1 MRYTIRSSL
10 RLVMI
15 AALLC
20 AFLSVSLS
28 QLLTVRAATQAGDR
42 LVTIHDRGENRSVIS
57 SKTTLREV
65 FTDAGIIMSDQDIVE
80 PSLDEKLTGNDYHV
94 NVYRARPITIVDG
107 KSQIRVMTAYQTP
120 KQIAEHAGIVLHDED
135 KTVMTLPE
143 DMVHDGASFR
153 LVIDRALPVDLTL
166 YGKRGTVFTRATTV
180 AEFLK
185 EKKITLG
192 PDDTVSADR
201 KTAITANMVLQI
213 WRNGKQTVTVDE
225 EVDFPTRQIQDANQK
240 VGYREV
246 KTPGVKG
253 KASVTYEIVMKD
265 GQEVSRTKIQSVVV
279 AAPSE
284 QVEVVGSKP
293 TFDGDFAAALAKLRA
308 CEGGYNSWNPA
319 GPYYGAYQFNQGTWS
334 SVTDAPYGSATP
346 AQQDEAARKLYERR
360 GWQPWPS
367 CGKGL
372 PDIYR

>member
-1 MRYTIRSSL
+1 MTA
-10 RLVMI
+10 V
-15 AALLC
+15 LLC
-20 AFLSVSLS
+20 ALLSVSLG
-28 QLLTVRAATQAGDR
+28 QLLTARAVSQSSDR
-42 LVTIHDRGENRSVIS
+42 LVTIHDRGEDRSVIS
-57 SKTTLREV
+57 SKQTLREV
-65 FTDAGIIMSDQDIVE
+65 FADAGIVMSDQDIVE
-80 PSLDEKLTGNDYHV
+80 PGLDETLTENDYQV

-107 KSQIRVMTAYQTP
+107 QSQVRVMTAYQTP
-120 KQIAEHAGIVLHDED
+120 KQIAKHAGVELRDED
-135 KTVMTLPE
+135 DTTLTLPM

-153 LVIDRALPVDLTL
+153 LVIDRATPVDLTL
-166 YGKRGTVFTRATTV
+166 YGKRETVYTRATTV
-180 AEFLK
+180 ADFLK
-185 EKKITLG
+185 EKNITLG
-192 PDDTVSADR
+192 PDDTLSADR
-201 KTAITANMVLQI
+201 SLAITANMALQI

-225 EVDFPTRQIQDANQK
+225 EIDFPTRQIQDANQK

-253 KASVTYEIVMKD
+253 KATVTYEIVMKD
-265 GQEVSRTKIQSVVV
+265 GQEVSRTKIQSVTV
-279 AAPSE
+279 AAPAE

-293 TFDGDFAAALAKLRA
+293 SFDGDFAAALAKLRS

-319 GPYYGAYQFNQGTWS
+319 GPYYGAYQFNQGTWN
-334 SVTDAPYGSATP
+334 SVTDAPYGNATP